1 MRHWPGGEM
10 KSKKLIAV
18 GMSCICVGGLA
29 HGSQTVTYTYDP
41 LGRLIGSQTQGGP
54 GNGTTQVFKFDAA
67 GNRTQYQA
75 LVEVALS
82 MNSPTVNLT
91 ATGASIT
98 MNVSNPSAGGTVTFS
113 ENGTVLGSASVAN
126 GKASVIIQGLAK
138 GSQTITASYSGD
150 GSDTP
155 KTTTFTIN
163 VENLSWLP
171 AVLQLLLQ

>member
-1 MRHWPGGEM
+1 M
-10 KSKKLIAV
+10 KSKKWISV
-18 GMSCICVGGLA
+18 GAGCLCASGVAYAG
-29 HGSQTVTYTYDP
+29 QTVTYTYDA
-41 LGRLIGSQTQGGP
+41 LGRLVQSQTQGGP

-82 MNSPTVNLT
+82 MNSSTVNLT
-91 ATGASIT
+91 ATGANLT
-98 MNVSNPSAGGTVTFS
+98 VNVSSPSAGGTVTFS
-113 ENGTVLGSASVAN
+113 ESGTVLGSASVAN

-138 GSQTITASYSGD
+138 GRQTITVSYSGD

-155 KTTTFTIN
+155 QTTTFTIN
-163 VENLSWLP
+163 VQNLSWLP

>member
-1 MRHWPGGEM
+1 M
-10 KSKKLIAV
+10 KPKKLLAIVA
-18 GMSCICVGGLA
+18 GCICAGSLA
-29 HGSQTVTYTYDP
+29 RASQTVTYTYDS
-41 LGRLIGSQTQGGP
+41 LGRLVGSQTQGGP

-91 ATGASIT
+91 ATGANLT
-98 MNVSNPSAGGTVTFS
+98 VDVSNPTAGGTVTFT
-113 ENGTVLGSASVAN
+113 ENGTFLGSASVAN

-150 GSDTP
+150 GSDAP
-155 KTTTFTIN
+155 QTTTFTIN
-163 VENLSWLP
+163 VQNLSWLP

>member
-1 MRHWPGGEM
+1 M
-10 KSKKLIAV
+10 KSMKLLAPLAL
-18 GMSCICVGGLA
+18 CICTGSLA
-29 HGSQTVTYTYDP
+29 QASQTVTYTYDA
-41 LGRLIGSQTQGGP
+41 LGRLEKSQTQGGP

-75 LVEVALS
+75 LIEVALS

-91 ATGASIT
+91 ATGANIT
-98 MNVSNPSAGGTVTFS
+98 VNVSNASAGGTVTFS

-126 GKASVIIQGLAK
+126 GEASVIIQGLAK
-138 GSQTITASYSGD
+138 GAQTITASYSGD

-155 KTTTFTIN
+155 QTTTFTIN
-163 VENLSWLP
+163 VQNLSWLP